1 MKKSQCKSDA
11 ELLSSLLNAPC
22 TLFEVRSLADMLRA
36 PLTFEG
42 IGEKRAEKLY
52 DLQEVT
58 RRLMVREAE
67 RQITVI
73 HGPEDVAH
81 AIMPRFR
88 YESKEHFAL
97 VCLNTKNHIIGSQQI
112 SVGTINASLV
122 SPREVFHAAIQN
134 MAASVIVVHNHPSG
148 DSSPSSEDRAVTERM
163 VRCGKVMDIPVLD
176 HIIIARH
183 GGYSMK
189 EHMDSVWR
197 K

>member
-22 TLFEVRSLADMLRA
+22 TLFEGRSLADMLRA

-67 RQITVI
+67 SKITVI

-88 YESKEHFAL
+88 YESKEHFSL
-97 VCLNTKNHIIGSQQI
+97 VCLNTKNHIIAIEDVSIGSLQ
-112 SVGTINASLV
+112 ASIV
-122 SPREVFHAAIQN
+122 HPREVFLTAIKYHS
-134 MAASVIVVHNHPSG
+134 ASIILCHNHPSG
-148 DSSPSSEDRAVTERM
+148 NTEPSREDIEITGRLCEAGRILGIEVVDHLIFGHNDWISLKER
-163 VRCGKVMDIPVLD
+163 
-176 HIIIARH
+176 
-183 GGYSMK
+183 GYI
-189 EHMDSVWR
+189 
-197 K
+197 

>member
-22 TLFEVRSLADMLRA
+22 TLFEGRSLADMLRA

-88 YESKEHFAL
+88 YESKEHFSRL
-97 VCLNTKNHIIGSQQI
+97 DDRVCNFCASRRVAIACATSARRRLTATVSRSAEVAHSI
-112 SVGTINASLV
+112 VGV
-122 SPREVFHAAIQN
+122 SAGRPVGGPR
-134 MAASVIVVHNHPSG
+134 PW
-148 DSSPSSEDRAVTERM
+148 PRA
-163 VRCGKVMDIPVLD
+163 P
-176 HIIIARH
+176 
-183 GGYSMK
+183 
-189 EHMDSVWR
+189 
-197 K
+197 

>member
-22 TLFEVRSLADMLRA
+22 TLFEGRSLADMLRA

-67 RQITVI
+67 SKITVI

-88 YESKEHFAL
+88 YESKEHFSL
-97 VCLNTKNHIIGSQQI
+97 VCLNTKNHIIAIEDVSIGSLQ
-112 SVGTINASLV
+112 ASIV
-122 SPREVFHAAIQN
+122 HPREVFLTAIKYHS
-134 MAASVIVVHNHPSG
+134 ASIILCHNHPSG
-148 DSSPSSEDRAVTERM
+148 NTSPSREDIAVTHRL
-163 VRCGKVMDIPVLD
+163 VKAGKIMDVPVLD
-176 HIIIARH
+176 HIIIGDNRWLSLKDN
-183 GGYSMK
+183 GMLN
-189 EHMDSVWR
+189 
-197 K
+197 

>member
-22 TLFEVRSLADMLRA
+22 TLFEGRSLADMLRA

-67 RQITVI
+67 SKITVI

-88 YESKEHFAL
+88 YESKEHFSL
-97 VCLNTKNHIIGSQQI
+97 VCLNTKNHIIAIEDVSIGSLQ
-112 SVGTINASLV
+112 ASIV
-122 SPREVFHAAIQN
+122 HPREVFAAALKYPT
-134 MAASVIVVHNHPSG
+134 AAMIVAHNHPSG
-148 DSSPSSEDRAVTERM
+148 DPGPSWEDIAVTERL
-163 VRCGKVMDIPVLD
+163 VKAGKIMDIPVLD
-176 HIIIARH
+176 HIILGDARWM
-183 GGYSMK
+183 SMK
-189 EHMDSVWR
+189 ERGNM
-197 K
+197 